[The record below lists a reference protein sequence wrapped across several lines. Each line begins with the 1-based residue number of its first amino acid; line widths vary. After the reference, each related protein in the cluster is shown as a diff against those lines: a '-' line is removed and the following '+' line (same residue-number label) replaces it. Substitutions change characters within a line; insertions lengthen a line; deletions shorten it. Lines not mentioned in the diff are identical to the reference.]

1 MTPVITF
8 FFLDSCA
15 HIKVLFPIVC
25 VYVLCDVCVVAFFI
39 QKKQQHMWWCLASS
53 AMVKETWN
61 LDSHTSRHW
70 NQSIIRSKYEKHNDL
85 DG

>member
-1 MTPVITF
+1 MTPVIAF

-39 QKKQQHMWWCLASS
+39 QKQQQHMWWCLASS
-53 AMVKETWN
+53 AMVKETWTPTQVVIGTN
-61 LDSHTSRHW
+61 LSSDQ
-70 NQSIIRSKYEKHNDL
+70 NMKKHNDL